1 MSVGDDQ
8 QQFVVCRL
16 HENNVEQCPME
27 LPFCPEDAAKLHL
40 TGAHSVH
47 LTGFLDLDED
57 DDLRELEEMEE
68 MDAKA
73 AAAEAAVKPAKGKGK
88 AAPVRCVRN
97 LWLLVYTT
105 AAVHT
110 IFVFSI
116 YTIGAPASKNRSPSG
131 GGD

>member
-1 MSVGDDQ
+1 MGDDQ
-8 QQFVVCRL
+8 QRFVVCRL

-68 MDAKA
+68 MDAQA

-88 AAPVRCVRN
+88 AAPV
-97 LWLLVYTT
+97 
-105 AAVHT
+105 AADDDDDDDDEDDDE
-110 IFVFSI
+110 
-116 YTIGAPASKNRSPSG
+116 GEEDDAPPAPKQEL
-131 GGD
+131 